1 MYSNNIKGSN
11 TIEKGNMLSLM
22 VELGYHDNETDAKFI
37 INNRE
42 KIAETIADSILSYY
56 GIN

>member
-1 MYSNNIKGSN
+1 MI
-11 TIEKGNMLSLM
+11 
-22 VELGYHDNETDAKFI
+22 ELGYHDNETDAKFI

>member
-1 MYSNNIKGSN
+1 
-11 TIEKGNMLSLM
+11 MLSLM

-42 KIAETIADSILSYY
+42 KIAESIADSILSYY